1 MNGSETIAYFDQS
14 GDFVRDAFW
23 RLSVPIS
30 LCDGTAAEELGFA
43 DEIQFALHPRPD
55 SLFHAEVLTNWKE
68 IRECPANSRHITRRE
83 LFDVEADLFGGP
95 EVSDFIVDV
104 NDAGIVVTQRLVDLI
119 RKSDLIGVNLMP
131 IQIKVN
137 QSSFAAPALFMLTS
151 KGPTCIRERIVRTP
165 VPNHC
170 PHCGWG
176 PIVCPGCGDFAFHC
190 EGCSLQLVVSS
201 WDPAGTSDIRWRVE
215 PVCLEDFIV
224 DTWRWDGRDFVDEEG
239 RRFVTKRLVD
249 YLFRWNASPFVVSSL
264 RVDIRNLSN
273 EQRRAIDAAQSPM
286 T

>member
-30 LCDGTAAEELGFA
+30 LCDGTAAEELRFA

-151 KGPTCIRERIVRTP
+151 RGPRCIRERVVR
-165 VPNHC
+165 VPESNRC

-176 PIVCPGCGDFAFHC
+176 PVICTGCGQFSVAC
-190 EGCSLQLVVSS
+190 EECGERLAVSK
-201 WDPAGTSDIRWRVE
+201 WDSAGSSDNRWRFE
-215 PVCLEDFIV
+215 PVSLEDFIV
-224 DTWRWDGRDFVDEEG
+224 DACRWDGRDFVDEEG
-239 RRFVTKRLVD
+239 RRFITKRFFESLVK
-249 YLFRWNASPFVVSSL
+249 WHASPFVVSSL
-264 RVDIRNLSN
+264 RADIRRLNG
-273 EQRRAIDAAQSPM
+273 EQRRAMGAAQSPI